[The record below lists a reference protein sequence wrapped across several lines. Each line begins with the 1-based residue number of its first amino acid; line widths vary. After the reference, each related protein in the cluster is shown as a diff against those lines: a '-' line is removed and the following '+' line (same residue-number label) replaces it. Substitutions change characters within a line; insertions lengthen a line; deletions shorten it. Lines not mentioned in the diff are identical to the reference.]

1 MKPLGTQIIA
11 EFINC
16 SNSILLNDAKILE
29 QTLKTA
35 IKKVGLKCK
44 KIVSHHF
51 YPLGVT
57 TIAIISESH
66 IAIHTYPEVRHASVD
81 IFTCSLSPQICHR
94 LLRLFKNILKP
105 RVVRFIEIIR
115 GSSLEIIKKLILSKK
130 TKFQQIDI
138 IENDDFGRMLFLD
151 KDLQITEK
159 DAHIYNKSLVT
170 PLRIARKKLQKV
182 AILGGGDGGIL
193 QELLKLKPAKVFL
206 IDIDREVIKYSK
218 RFLPTVCKNA
228 FSNPNVKIVI
238 SDANEFLKSHQ
249 GFDAIICDLTMDPE
263 SHTKQSKINYFS
275 SLFSKINEG
284 INKDGLISLQCC
296 SEFDTTT
303 LRFLKR
309 ILANHFKNIVF
320 RKVFIPSFRWNWIFA
335 SAKKRS

>member
-1 MKPLGTQIIA
+1 MKPSGTQIIA

-16 SNSILLNDAKILE
+16 SNGILNDEKILE

-66 IAIHTYPEVRHASVD
+66 IAIHTYPEVRHASID
-81 IFTCSLSPQICHR
+81 IFTCSLNPQICHR

-105 RVVRFIEIIR
+105 GVVRFIEIIR
-115 GSSLEIIKKLILSKK
+115 GTSLEINKKLILSKK

-138 IENDDFGRMLFLD
+138 IENDDFERMLFLD
-151 KDLQITEK
+151 KDLQIDEK
-159 DAHIYNKSLVT
+159 DAHIYNKSLVA
-170 PLRIARKKLQKV
+170 PLRTTRKKLQKV
-182 AILGGGDGGIL
+182 AILGGGDGGVL

-206 IDIDREVIKYSK
+206 IDIDGKVIKYSK
-218 RFLPTVCKNA
+218 RFLSTVCKNA
-228 FSNPNVKIVI
+228 FNNQNVKVVI

-249 GFDAIICDLTMDPE
+249 GFDAIICDLTMDPK
-263 SHTKQSKINYFS
+263 SYTKQSKINYFS
-275 SLFSKINEG
+275 SLFSKINKS
-284 INKDGLISLQCC
+284 INKGGLISLQCC
-296 SEFDTTT
+296 SEFDTAT

-320 RKVFIPSFRWNWIFA
+320 KKVFIPSFYEGWIFA
-335 SAKKRS
+335 SAKKYD